1 MSLFKKSKTEQ
12 STSRQ
17 APWKIAIIDDEE
29 GVHEVTKL
37 TLRKFNF
44 EKRGV
49 EFLSAHSGAE
59 GLALF
64 KANPDIALA
73 FVDVVMETDDAG
85 LNLVDAIRNELNN
98 HTARLILRTGQPGQA
113 PEEEVIRRYDIND
126 YKAKTEL
133 SSLKLKSCVYTAI
146 RSYRDIQT
154 IEQGKRGM
162 EDVLKSSSSVLAS
175 QSLAQFGTA
184 VLKQTLTLL
193 NLNNSVLYL
202 STQHTDLYGDTT
214 MTVLGASGD
223 LVGLCEP
230 GISSRIPETI
240 EEEIKQV
247 LESKSH
253 YQSKDLFIGYYP
265 TGEDSHNILY
275 VKLDHPLDAL
285 QRKTLEMFA
294 SNVAVIFQNL
304 THKEDI
310 QKTQKEL
317 IMVLSDAIEMRSK
330 ETGGHVRRVILMTEF
345 LSEKL
350 HMSREFIET
359 IRYSAALHDV
369 GKISIPETILHKPGK
384 LDPEEWEIMKTHA
397 QKGYE
402 LLAGSDRIVA
412 KMGAIIAKTH
422 HERWDGQGY
431 PEGLAGDDI
440 PVEGRIMA
448 IVDVVDALLS
458 KRCYKPAWSPEEVK
472 AYLHENSGKQFDPLI
487 THIMIEHFDRIL
499 EIRATE
505 PDEDE

>member
-12 STSRQ
+12 STSRL

-29 GVHEVTKL
+29 GVHDVTKL
-37 TLRKFNF
+37 TLRKFSF
-44 EKRGV
+44 ESRGV

-64 KANPDIALA
+64 KTHPDIALA

-113 PEEEVIRRYDIND
+113 PEEDVIRRYDIND

-202 STQHTDLYGDTT
+202 TTQHTDLYGDTT

-247 LESKSH
+247 LESKCH
-253 YQSKDLFIGYYP
+253 YQSNDLF
-265 TGEDSHNILY
+265 
-275 VKLDHPLDAL
+275 PLDAL

-304 THKEDI
+304 TQKEDI

-350 HMSREFIET
+350 HMSKEFIET

-384 LDPEEWEIMKTHA
+384 LTPEEWEIMKTHA

-422 HERWDGQGY
+422 HERWDGEGY

-472 AYLHENSGKQFDPLI
+472 AYLHENAGKQFDPLI
-487 THIMIEHFDRIL
+487 THIMIEHFDKIL

>member
-1 MSLFKKSKTEQ
+1 MSLFKKSITEAV
-12 STSRQ
+12 SVRK

-37 TLRKFNF
+37 TLRKFTF
-44 EKRGV
+44 EERGV
-49 EFLSAHSGAE
+49 EFLSAYSGEE

-64 KANPDIALA
+64 EAHPDIALA
-73 FVDVVMETDDAG
+73 FVDVVMESDDAG
-85 LNLVDAIRNELNN
+85 LKLVDAIRNDLDN
-98 HTARLILRTGQPGQA
+98 HTSRLILRTGQPGQA

-154 IEQGKRGM
+154 IEKGKRGM

-175 QSLAQFGTA
+175 QSLSQFGSA

-193 NLNNSVLYL
+193 NLDNSVLYL

-230 GISSRIPETI
+230 GISKKIPESI
-240 EEEIKQV
+240 EEKVKEV
-247 LESKSH
+247 LASKTH
-253 YQSKDLFIGYYP
+253 YQSEELFIGYYP
-265 TGEDSHNILY
+265 TGENTHNILY
-275 VKLDHPLDAL
+275 VKLNSPLDAL

-294 SNVAVIFQNL
+294 SNVAIIFQNL
-304 THKEDI
+304 TQKEDI
-310 QKTQKEL
+310 QQTQKEL

-330 ETGGHVRRVILMTEF
+330 ETGGHVKRVIRMTEF

-350 HMSREFIET
+350 HLSKEFIET
-359 IRYSAALHDV
+359 IRYAAALHDV

-397 QKGYE
+397 QRGYD

-422 HERWDGQGY
+422 HERWDGKGY
-431 PEGLAGDDI
+431 PDGLSKDEI
-440 PVEGRIMA
+440 PLEGRIMA

-458 KRCYKPAWSPEEVK
+458 KRCYKPAWSEEEVK
-472 AYLHENSGKQFDPLI
+472 AYLRENAGKQFDPLI
-487 THIMIEHFDRIL
+487 THIMLEHFDKIQ
-499 EIRATE
+499 EIRALE
-505 PDEDE
+505 PDEE

>member
-1 MSLFKKSKTEQ
+1 MSLFKKVKKEPVT
-12 STSRQ
+12 TRK

-37 TLRKFNF
+37 TLRKFSF
-44 EKRGV
+44 EERGV
-49 EFLSAHSGAE
+49 EFLSAYSGE
-59 GLALF
+59 QGLALF
-64 KANPDIALA
+64 TAHPDIALA
-73 FVDVVMETDDAG
+73 FIDVVMETDDAG
-85 LNLVDAIRNELNN
+85 LKLIDAIRNDLDN
-98 HTARLILRTGQPGQA
+98 HTSRLILRTGQPGQA

-154 IEQGKRGM
+154 IEKGKRGM

-175 QSLAQFGTA
+175 QSLSQFGTA

-193 NLNNSVLYL
+193 NLDNSVLYL

-230 GISSRIPETI
+230 GISKKIPESI
-240 EEEIKQV
+240 EEKVKHV
-247 LESKSH
+247 LASKAH
-253 YQSKDLFIGYYP
+253 YQSDDLFVGYYP
-265 TGEDSHNILY
+265 TGETTHNILY
-275 VKLDHPLDAL
+275 VQLNSPLDAL

-294 SNVAVIFQNL
+294 SNVAIIFQNL
-304 THKEDI
+304 TQKEDI
-310 QKTQKEL
+310 QQTQKEL

-330 ETGGHVRRVILMTEF
+330 ETGGHVKRVILMTEF

-350 HMSREFIET
+350 HLSREFIET
-359 IRYSAALHDV
+359 IRYAAALHDV

-384 LDPEEWEIMKTHA
+384 LDPDEWEIMKTHA
-397 QKGYE
+397 QRGYD

-412 KMGAIIAKTH
+412 KMGAIIAKSH
-422 HERWDGQGY
+422 HERWDGKGY
-431 PEGLAGDDI
+431 PLGLEKDAI
-440 PVEGRIMA
+440 PLEGRIMA

-458 KRCYKPAWSPEEVK
+458 KRCYKPAWSEEEVK
-472 AYLHENSGKQFDPLI
+472 DYLRENAGKQFDPLI
-487 THIMIEHFDRIL
+487 TQIMLEHFDKIQ
-499 EIRATE
+499 EIRALE
-505 PDEDE
+505 PDEE

>member
-1 MSLFKKSKTEQ
+1 MSLFKKSITEAV
-12 STSRQ
+12 SVRK

-37 TLRKFNF
+37 TLRKFTF
-44 EKRGV
+44 EERGV
-49 EFLSAHSGAE
+49 EFLSAYSGEE

-64 KANPDIALA
+64 EAHPDIALA

-85 LNLVDAIRNELNN
+85 LKLVDAIRNDLDN
-98 HTARLILRTGQPGQA
+98 HTSRLILRTGQPGQA

-154 IEQGKRGM
+154 IEKGKRGM

-175 QSLAQFGTA
+175 QSLSQFGSA

-193 NLNNSVLYL
+193 NLDNSVLYL

-230 GISSRIPETI
+230 GISKKIPESI
-240 EEEIKQV
+240 EEKVKEV
-247 LESKSH
+247 LASKTH
-253 YQSKDLFIGYYP
+253 YQSEELFIGYYP
-265 TGEDSHNILY
+265 TGESTHNILY
-275 VKLDHPLDAL
+275 VKLNSPLDAL

-294 SNVAVIFQNL
+294 SNVAIIFQNL
-304 THKEDI
+304 TQKEDI
-310 QKTQKEL
+310 QQTQKEL

-330 ETGGHVRRVILMTEF
+330 ETGGHVKRVILMTEF

-350 HMSREFIET
+350 HLSKEFIET
-359 IRYSAALHDV
+359 IRYAAALHDV

-397 QKGYE
+397 QRGYD

-422 HERWDGQGY
+422 HERWDGKGY
-431 PEGLAGDDI
+431 PDGLSKDNI
-440 PVEGRIMA
+440 PLEGRIMA

-458 KRCYKPAWSPEEVK
+458 KRCYKPAWSEEEVK
-472 AYLHENSGKQFDPLI
+472 AYLRENAGKQFDPLI
-487 THIMIEHFDRIL
+487 THIMLEHFDKIQ
-499 EIRATE
+499 EIRALE
-505 PDEDE
+505 PDEE

>member
-193 NLNNSVLYL
+193 NLNNTVLYL

-240 EEEIKQV
+240 EEEIK
-247 LESKSH
+247 
-253 YQSKDLFIGYYP
+253 
-265 TGEDSHNILY
+265 
-275 VKLDHPLDAL
+275 
-285 QRKTLEMFA
+285 
-294 SNVAVIFQNL
+294 
-304 THKEDI
+304 
-310 QKTQKEL
+310 
-317 IMVLSDAIEMRSK
+317 
-330 ETGGHVRRVILMTEF
+330 
-345 LSEKL
+345 
-350 HMSREFIET
+350 
-359 IRYSAALHDV
+359 
-369 GKISIPETILHKPGK
+369 
-384 LDPEEWEIMKTHA
+384 
-397 QKGYE
+397 
-402 LLAGSDRIVA
+402 
-412 KMGAIIAKTH
+412 
-422 HERWDGQGY
+422 
-431 PEGLAGDDI
+431 
-440 PVEGRIMA
+440 
-448 IVDVVDALLS
+448 
-458 KRCYKPAWSPEEVK
+458 
-472 AYLHENSGKQFDPLI
+472 
-487 THIMIEHFDRIL
+487 
-499 EIRATE
+499 
-505 PDEDE
+505 

>member
-1 MSLFKKSKTEQ
+1 MSLFKKSITEVV
-12 STSRQ
+12 SVRK

-37 TLRKFNF
+37 TLRKFTF
-44 EKRGV
+44 EERGV
-49 EFLSAHSGAE
+49 EFLSAYSGEE

-64 KANPDIALA
+64 EAHPDIALA

-85 LNLVDAIRNELNN
+85 LKLVDAIRNDLDN
-98 HTARLILRTGQPGQA
+98 HTSRLILRTGQPGQA
-113 PEEEVIRRYDIND
+113 PEEEVIRKYDIND

-154 IEQGKRGM
+154 IEKGKRGM
-162 EDVLKSSSSVLAS
+162 EDVLRSSSSVLAS
-175 QSLAQFGTA
+175 QSLSQFGSA

-193 NLNNSVLYL
+193 NLDNSVLYL

-230 GISSRIPETI
+230 GISKKIPESI
-240 EEEIKQV
+240 EEKVKEV
-247 LESKSH
+247 LASKTH
-253 YQSKDLFIGYYP
+253 YQSEELFIGYYP
-265 TGEDSHNILY
+265 TGEDTHNILY
-275 VKLDHPLDAL
+275 VKLNSPLDAL

-294 SNVAVIFQNL
+294 SNVAIIFQNL
-304 THKEDI
+304 TQKEDI
-310 QKTQKEL
+310 QQTQKEL

-330 ETGGHVRRVILMTEF
+330 ETGGHVKRVILMTEF

-350 HMSREFIET
+350 HLSKEFIET
-359 IRYSAALHDV
+359 IRYAAALHDV

-397 QKGYE
+397 QRGYD

-422 HERWDGQGY
+422 HERWDGKGY
-431 PEGLAGDDI
+431 PDGLSKDEI
-440 PVEGRIMA
+440 PLEGRIMA

-458 KRCYKPAWSPEEVK
+458 KRCYKPAWSEEEVK
-472 AYLHENSGKQFDPLI
+472 AYLRENAGKQFDPLI
-487 THIMIEHFDRIL
+487 TNIMLEHFDKIQ
-499 EIRATE
+499 EIRALE
-505 PDEDE
+505 PDEE

>member
-1 MSLFKKSKTEQ
+1 MVSDQEH
-12 STSRQ
+12 SR
-17 APWKIAIIDDEE
+17 A
-29 GVHEVTKL
+29 V
-37 TLRKFNF
+37 LR
-44 EKRGV
+44 
-49 EFLSAHSGAE
+49 
-59 GLALF
+59 
-64 KANPDIALA
+64 
-73 FVDVVMETDDAG
+73 
-85 LNLVDAIRNELNN
+85 
-98 HTARLILRTGQPGQA
+98 QP
-113 PEEEVIRRYDIND
+113 V
-126 YKAKTEL
+126 
-133 SSLKLKSCVYTAI
+133 
-146 RSYRDIQT
+146 
-154 IEQGKRGM
+154 
-162 EDVLKSSSSVLAS
+162 VLAVGY
-175 QSLAQFGTA
+175 FNA
-184 VLKQTLTLL
+184 V
-193 NLNNSVLYL
+193 
-202 STQHTDLYGDTT
+202 
-214 MTVLGASGD
+214 
-223 LVGLCEP
+223 
-230 GISSRIPETI
+230 
-240 EEEIKQV
+240 
-247 LESKSH
+247 
-253 YQSKDLFIGYYP
+253 
-265 TGEDSHNILY
+265 
-275 VKLDHPLDAL
+275 
-285 QRKTLEMFA
+285 
-294 SNVAVIFQNL
+294 
-304 THKEDI
+304 HKP
-310 QKTQKEL
+310 
-317 IMVLSDAIEMRSK
+317 R
-330 ETGGHVRRVILMTEF
+330 HF

>member
-1 MSLFKKSKTEQ
+1 MSLFKKSITEAV
-12 STSRQ
+12 SVRK

-37 TLRKFNF
+37 TLRKFTF
-44 EKRGV
+44 EERGV
-49 EFLSAHSGAE
+49 EFLSAYSGEE

-64 KANPDIALA
+64 EAHPDIALA
-73 FVDVVMETDDAG
+73 FVDVVMESDDAG
-85 LNLVDAIRNELNN
+85 LKLVDAIRNDLDN
-98 HTARLILRTGQPGQA
+98 HTSRLILRTGQPGQA

-154 IEQGKRGM
+154 IEKGKRGM
-162 EDVLKSSSSVLAS
+162 EDVLRSSSSVLAS
-175 QSLAQFGTA
+175 QSLSQFGSA

-193 NLNNSVLYL
+193 NLDNSVLYL

-230 GISSRIPETI
+230 GISKKIPESI
-240 EEEIKQV
+240 EEKVKEV
-247 LESKSH
+247 LASKTH
-253 YQSKDLFIGYYP
+253 YQSEELFIGYYP
-265 TGEDSHNILY
+265 TGENTHNILY
-275 VKLDHPLDAL
+275 VKLNSPLDAL

-294 SNVAVIFQNL
+294 SNVAIIFQNL
-304 THKEDI
+304 TQKEDI
-310 QKTQKEL
+310 QQTQKEL

-330 ETGGHVRRVILMTEF
+330 ETGGHVKRVILMTEF

-350 HMSREFIET
+350 HLSKEFIET
-359 IRYSAALHDV
+359 IRYAAALHDV

-397 QKGYE
+397 QRGYD

-422 HERWDGQGY
+422 HERWDGKGY
-431 PEGLAGDDI
+431 PDGLSKDEI
-440 PVEGRIMA
+440 PLEGRIMA

-458 KRCYKPAWSPEEVK
+458 KRCYKPAWSEEEVK
-472 AYLHENSGKQFDPLI
+472 AYLRENAGKQFDPLI
-487 THIMIEHFDRIL
+487 THIMLEHFDKIQ
-499 EIRATE
+499 EIRALE
-505 PDEDE
+505 PDEE

>member
-1 MSLFKKSKTEQ
+1 MPLFNDSNEEQ
-12 STSRQ
+12 KVLHLD
-17 APWKIAIIDDEE
+17 PWKIAIIDDEE

-37 TLRKFNF
+37 ILRRFNF
-44 EKRGV
+44 ENRGV

-64 KANPDIALA
+64 RDHSDIALA

-85 LNLVDAIRNELNN
+85 LQLVDAIRNELNN
-98 HTARLILRTGQPGQA
+98 HTTRLILRTGQPGQA

-154 IEQGKRGM
+154 IEKGKRGM
-162 EDVLKSSSSVLAS
+162 EDVIKSSSSVLAS

-184 VLKQTLTLL
+184 VLRQTLTLL
-193 NLNNSVLYL
+193 NLDNSVLYL
-202 STQHTDLYGDTT
+202 TTQHTDLYGDTT
-214 MTVLGASGD
+214 MTVLGASGY
-223 LVGLCEP
+223 LIGLCEP
-230 GISSRIPETI
+230 GISNRIPETI
-240 EEEIKQV
+240 EEEVKQV
-247 LESKSH
+247 LKNKNH

-265 TGEDSHNILY
+265 TSEDSHNILY
-275 VKLDHPLDAL
+275 VKLDQPLDEL
-285 QRKTLEMFA
+285 QHKTLEMFA
-294 SNVAVIFQNL
+294 SNVAVVFQNL
-304 THKEDI
+304 TQKEDI

-350 HMSREFIET
+350 HLSKEFIDT

-384 LDPEEWEIMKTHA
+384 LTPEEWEVMKTHA
-397 QKGYE
+397 QKGYD
-402 LLAGSDRIVA
+402 LLASSNRIVA

-431 PEGLAGDDI
+431 SEGLAGDAI
-440 PVEGRIMA
+440 PLEGRIMA

-458 KRCYKPAWSPEEVK
+458 KRCYKTPWGSEDVK
-472 AYLHENSGKQFDPLI
+472 DYLRENAGKQFDPSI
-487 THIMIEHFDRIL
+487 THVMLEHFDRIL

-505 PDEDE
+505 PDDHE

>member
-12 STSRQ
+12 SAPRL

-29 GVHEVTKL
+29 GIHEVTKL
-37 TLRKFNF
+37 TLRKFTF

-49 EFLSAHSGAE
+49 EFLSAHSGEE

-64 KANPDIALA
+64 KAHPDIALA

-85 LNLVDAIRNELNN
+85 LKLVDAIRNELNN
-98 HTARLILRTGQPGQA
+98 HVSRLILRTGQPGQA
-113 PEEEVIRRYDIND
+113 PEEDVIRRYDIND

-223 LVGLCEP
+223 LIGLCEP
-230 GISSRIPETI
+230 GISKQIPESI
-240 EEEIKQV
+240 ADEVNQV
-247 LESKSH
+247 LLSKTH
-253 YQSKDLFIGYYP
+253 LQTKDRFIGYYP

-275 VKLDHPLDAL
+275 VKLNEPLDAL

-294 SNVAVIFQNL
+294 SNVAIIFQNL
-304 THKEDI
+304 TQKEDI
-310 QKTQKEL
+310 QQTQKEL

-350 HMSREFIET
+350 HMSREFIDT

-397 QKGYE
+397 QKGYD
-402 LLAGSDRIVA
+402 LLADSDRIVA

-422 HERWDGQGY
+422 HERWDGNGY
-431 PEGLAGDDI
+431 PEGLSGDDI
-440 PVEGRIMA
+440 PIEGRIMA

-458 KRCYKPAWSPEEVK
+458 KRCYKPAWSEEDVK
-472 AYLHENSGKQFDPLI
+472 AYLEENAGKQFDPLI
-487 THIMIEHFDRIL
+487 THIMLEHFDKIL
-499 EIRATE
+499 GIRALE

>member
-1 MSLFKKSKTEQ
+1 MSLFKKSITEAV
-12 STSRQ
+12 SVRK

-37 TLRKFNF
+37 TLRKFTF
-44 EKRGV
+44 EERGV
-49 EFLSAHSGAE
+49 EFLSAYSGEE

-64 KANPDIALA
+64 QAHPDIALA

-85 LNLVDAIRNELNN
+85 LKLVDAIRNDLDN
-98 HTARLILRTGQPGQA
+98 HTSRLILRTGQPGQA

-154 IEQGKRGM
+154 IEKGKRGM

-175 QSLAQFGTA
+175 QSLSQFGSA

-193 NLNNSVLYL
+193 NLDNSVLYL

-230 GISSRIPETI
+230 GISKKIPESI
-240 EEEIKQV
+240 EEKVKEV
-247 LESKSH
+247 LASKTH
-253 YQSKDLFIGYYP
+253 YQSEELFIGYYP
-265 TGEDSHNILY
+265 TGENTHNILY
-275 VKLDHPLDAL
+275 VKLNSPLDAL

-294 SNVAVIFQNL
+294 SNVAIIFQNL
-304 THKEDI
+304 TQKEDI
-310 QKTQKEL
+310 QQTQKEL

-330 ETGGHVRRVILMTEF
+330 ETGGHVKRVILMTEF

-350 HMSREFIET
+350 HLSKEFIET
-359 IRYSAALHDV
+359 IRYAAALHDV

-397 QKGYE
+397 QRGYD

-422 HERWDGQGY
+422 HERWDGKGY
-431 PEGLAGDDI
+431 PDGLSKDEI
-440 PVEGRIMA
+440 PLEGRIMA

-458 KRCYKPAWSPEEVK
+458 KRCYKPAWSEEEVK
-472 AYLHENSGKQFDPLI
+472 AYLRENAGKQFDPLI
-487 THIMIEHFDRIL
+487 THIMLEHFDKIQ
-499 EIRATE
+499 EIRALE
-505 PDEDE
+505 PDEE